1 MEAKE
6 AEQIDLAAS
15 AHSRWLVRLRSAIL
29 SGSSEF
35 KPDDVR
41 GDRNCDFGRW
51 LHGAFPPKLTSTA
64 SFEEI
69 RAAHALFHLR
79 AADILALALAGKK
92 REATQAMDTSGE
104 FMQLSGSLLLKLKAL
119 KKL

>member
-1 MEAKE
+1 MQTNEAQ
-6 AEQIDLAAS
+6 QIDLAAS
-15 AHSRWLVRLRSAIL
+15 AHSRWLVRLRTAIV
-29 SGSSEF
+29 SGTSEF

-41 GDRNCDFGRW
+41 GDQNCDFGKW
-51 LHGAFPPKLTSTA
+51 LHGAFPPRLKGTA

-69 RAAHALFHLR
+69 RAAHARFHQR
-79 AADILALALAGKK
+79 AAEILALALAGKK
-92 REATQAMDTSGE
+92 QEATAAMDGAGE